1 MCEMIYLGFKGRYNL
16 RLGEILQLTF
26 RYISAVE
33 KTGNK
38 IGYELLQDKLS
49 NAYTMY
55 CIENSTILAG
65 IVNMCAIS
73 NCFCIGGYSD
83 IEFRNKVIDNMDDGS
98 YIISFDMFNF
108 LSEGLWPY
116 FVKSFFKGL
125 KIGKEAFISRLTI
138 PLIKVKKYTNESEIN
153 KAKEKFCNEL
163 GKWLDF
169 HMIGKIIYVNDEND
183 NLEVCINISY

>member
-83 IEFRNKVIDNMDDGS
+83 IEFRNN
-98 YIISFDMFNF
+98 
-108 LSEGLWPY
+108 GLL
-116 FVKSFFKGL
+116 V
-125 KIGKEAFISRLTI
+125 
-138 PLIKVKKYTNESEIN
+138 
-153 KAKEKFCNEL
+153 
-163 GKWLDF
+163 
-169 HMIGKIIYVNDEND
+169 
-183 NLEVCINISY
+183 

>member
-125 KIGKEAFISRLTI
+125 KMGKDAFISRLTI
-138 PLIKVKKYTNESEIN
+138 PLTKVKKYTNESDIN
-153 KAKEKFCNEL
+153 KAKEKFCDEL

-169 HMIGKIIYVNDEND
+169 HLLGKISSAKDENL
-183 NLEVCINISY
+183 NLEIYININY